1 MKLIV
6 ERKVLDRDNLNF
18 LFELSSVNSIIFSTK
33 VKKLLDRGFV
43 PDSKGYLHRGS
54 TYITE
59 SNGFYHL
66 TKFSSIW
73 NNGVPV
79 NKDLNVLHILD

>member
-1 MKLIV
+1 MKLNV
-6 ERKVLDRDNLNF
+6 EKKTLKEDNINF
-18 LFELSSVNSIIFSTK
+18 LIELSSVNSVIFSTK
-33 VKKLLDRGFV
+33 VKKLLDKGFV
-43 PDSKGYLHRGS
+43 PDSKGYLHRGA

-66 TKFSSIW
+66 TSFNSIW

-79 NKDLNVLHILD
+79 SDDINVLHILD

>member
-1 MKLIV
+1 MKLVV
-6 ERKVLDRDNLNF
+6 ERKALDKDNISF
-18 LFELSSVNSIIFSTK
+18 LFELSSVNNVIFSTK
-33 VKKLLDRGFV
+33 VKKLLDKGFI
-43 PDSKGYLHRGS
+43 PDSKGYLHRGT

-73 NNGVPV
+73 HNGVPV
-79 NKDLNVLHILD
+79 REDINVLHILD